1 MPREVPI
8 YVIDARVIFRNAVF
22 RKVDEKSLKTAPSS
36 KGRRAEMKETASFCG
51 GRSATKA

>member
-1 MPREVPI
+1 
-8 YVIDARVIFRNAVF
+8 VIDARVIFRNAVF

-36 KGRRAEMKETASFCG
+36 KGRRAEMKETARFCG